1 MPSGCRTTVQLPPRA
16 NFDCLLPFVA
26 IPTSPQARRPLLR
39 RIRHP
44 QEKCLG
50 NAPPSELVL
59 CGVLMLCVQGSEEPQ
74 QDVSILYSSRSTV
87 VEGCTVLIIAV
98 PHYHPNDDITVTRS
112 PVGLLSPLVSMPS

>member
-1 MPSGCRTTVQLPPRA
+1 MPSGCRTTVQLSPRA

-74 QDVSILYSSRSTV
+74 QDVSISVLQGPPR
-87 VEGCTVLIIAV
+87 VEGM
-98 PHYHPNDDITVTRS
+98 HES
-112 PVGLLSPLVSMPS
+112 